1 LIFILV
7 VASASAE
14 FSDFLHSLPAGKRI
28 IDLVGLR
35 PTDDQCAFPGAEGYD
50 GIAW

>member
-1 LIFILV
+1 LILILG

-28 IDLVGLR
+28 IDFVGLR
-35 PTDDQCAFPGAEGYD
+35 PADDQRAFPAAEGYD
-50 GIAW
+50 RIAW